1 MFPII
6 KKIIRKIS
14 PLSSYQ
20 SLNTIEI
27 NKNNIIHNFQVLQK
41 LQPTHT
47 IIPVVKS
54 NAYGHGLK
62 QICSI
67 LNTISKNELP
77 LIAVDSYPEY
87 QIVANITDKNILVL

>member
-1 MFPII
+1 MLPFI

-14 PLSSYQ
+14 PQSSYQ

-27 NKNNIIHNFQVLQK
+27 NKNNIIHNFHEIQK
-41 LQPTHT
+41 IQPYHT

-54 NAYGHGLK
+54 NAYGHGLQ
-62 QICSI
+62 QICTI
-67 LNTISKNELP
+67 INTISKKQLP

-87 QIVANITDKNILVL
+87 QIVADSTDKKILVL